1 MATRRFQINIGE
13 NAYNITETV
22 GLATVNKNI
31 ELTVDFDAAVPGNAT
46 TGKVSREDVVQ
57 ALNELMDYILRSN
70 WPPA

>member
-31 ELTVDFDAAVPGNAT
+31 ELTVDFDALVPGNP

-57 ALNELMDYILRSN
+57 ALNEFMDYILRDN

>member
-46 TGKVSREDVVQ
+46 TGRPRAPAATASRSRRRK
-57 ALNELMDYILRSN
+57 A
-70 WPPA
+70 